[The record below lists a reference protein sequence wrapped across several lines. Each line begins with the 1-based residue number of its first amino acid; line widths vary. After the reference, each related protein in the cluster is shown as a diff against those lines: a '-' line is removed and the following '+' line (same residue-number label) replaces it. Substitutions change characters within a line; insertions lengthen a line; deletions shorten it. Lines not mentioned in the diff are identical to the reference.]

1 MTVGIVGRP
10 KRSRPVD
17 RVNYKLD
24 TDLREMLQQIAE
36 RNGRNEG
43 AQVEQLILFY
53 EAIEQLNS
61 EGVQIPFNEINARVR
76 QIWAGLIE
84 KDDRATSSDDEGK

>member
-1 MTVGIVGRP
+1 MTLSIVGRP

-24 TDLREMLQQIAE
+24 SDLREILRQIAD

-61 EGVQIPFNEINARVR
+61 EGVPIPFNEINARVR
-76 QIWAGLIE
+76 QIWAQITAGAE
-84 KDDRATSSDDEGK
+84 E

>member
-1 MTVGIVGRP
+1 MTAFIVGRP
-10 KRSRPVD
+10 KRKRPTD

-24 TDLREMLQQIAE
+24 SDLRRMLISIAE

-53 EAIEQLNS
+53 EAVEKLNG
-61 EGVQIPFNEINARVR
+61 EGLALTLDAINAKKNSL
-76 QIWAGLIE
+76 WADLT
-84 KDDRATSSDDEGK
+84 AHDEPTDEP

>member
-1 MTVGIVGRP
+1 MTAFIVGRP
-10 KRSRPVD
+10 KRKRPTD

-24 TDLREMLQQIAE
+24 SDLRSMLVSIAE

-53 EAIEQLNS
+53 EAVEKLNG
-61 EGVQIPFNEINARVR
+61 EGSPLNLDSINAKKNLL
-76 QIWAGLIE
+76 WAELT
-84 KDDRATSSDDEGK
+84 ANDED

>member
-24 TDLREMLQQIAE
+24 SDLREILQQIAE

-53 EAIEQLNS
+53 EAIEQLNG

-76 QIWAGLIE
+76 QIWAGLVE
-84 KDDRATSSDDEGK
+84 KDDRASESEG

>member
-24 TDLREMLQQIAE
+24 SDLREILQEIAE

-53 EAIEQLNS
+53 EAIEQLNA
-61 EGVQIPFNEINARVR
+61 EGVAIPFNEINARVR
-76 QIWAGLIE
+76 QIWTDLSE
-84 KDDRATSSDDEGK
+84 KDDRTPSNEEPQA